1 MPIFR
6 DSRLADRGQV
16 DGAIRV
22 VGGELPGLGKRWVG
36 PSGRWVPGVATLTPG
51 AIGFVGCSAG
61 LRFLTREPVEIAVES
76 LGVPRRASVG
86 ELLRFGPFTRVI
98 PLQTRG
104 AMLEWEIHSLRVE
117 WAVNRLRTT
126 DLP

>member
-1 MPIFR
+1 MVVVSSTMTTLRPLIDALDGMP
-6 DSRLADRGQV
+6 RLVAPDEILRGLEMGQKPAVDAAD
-16 DGAIRV
+16 
-22 VGGELPGLGKRWVG
+22 
-36 PSGRWVPGVATLTPG
+36 
-51 AIGFVGCSAG
+51 IG
-61 LRFLTREPVEIAVES
+61 EIAVES

-104 AMLEWEIHSLRVE
+104 ALLEWEIHSLRVE